1 MKYLLDDLHIGIV
14 SGYFNPIHYGHI
26 EYIDGA
32 KKSCDFL
39 IAIVNSDLQVCL
51 KGSKRFMDEEHRR
64 KIVSSLKSVDLSI
77 ISLDK
82 DKTQCATLNKIRQF
96 FPKSR
101 ISFFNLSIISL
112 DKDKTQCATLNKIRQ
127 FFPKSRISFFNSG
140 DRKQGNLVSAESQAC
155 KDNNIFEIVLD
166 LPKIYSSSD
175 LLKTN
180 L

>member
-1 MKYLLDDLHIGIV
+1 MELVQYSIIPMKYLLDDLHIGIV

-101 ISFFNLSIISL
+101 ISFFN
-112 DKDKTQCATLNKIRQ
+112 
-127 FFPKSRISFFNSG
+127 SG
-140 DRKQGNLVSAESQAC
+140 DRKQGNLVSAESQTC

-166 LPKIYSSSD
+166 LPKIYSSSE
-175 LLKTN
+175 LIKN
-180 L
+180 GNKN

>member
-1 MKYLLDDLHIGIV
+1 MELVQYSIIHMKYLLDDLHIGIV

-39 IAIVNSDLQVCL
+39 IAIVNSDLQVSL

-96 FPKSR
+96 F
-101 ISFFNLSIISL
+101 L
-112 DKDKTQCATLNKIRQ
+112 
-127 FFPKSRISFFNSG
+127 KSRISFFNSG
-140 DRKQGNLVSAESQAC
+140 DRKHGNLVSAESQTC

-166 LPKIYSSSD
+166 LPKIHSSSD

>member
-1 MKYLLDDLHIGIV
+1 VIIKELIQYSIIPMKYLLDDLHIGIV

-101 ISFFNLSIISL
+101 ISFFN
-112 DKDKTQCATLNKIRQ
+112 
-127 FFPKSRISFFNSG
+127 SG

>member
-32 KKSCDFL
+32 KKNCDFL
-39 IAIVNSDLQVCL
+39 IAVVNSDLQVFL

-64 KIVSSLKSVDLSI
+64 KIVSSLRSVDLSI

-82 DKTQCATLNKIRQF
+82 DKTQCATLNKIRQ
-96 FPKSR
+96 S
-101 ISFFNLSIISL
+101 
-112 DKDKTQCATLNKIRQ
+112 
-127 FFPKSRISFFNSG
+127 FPKSRISFFNSG

>member
-101 ISFFNLSIISL
+101 ISFFN
-112 DKDKTQCATLNKIRQ
+112 
-127 FFPKSRISFFNSG
+127 SG
-140 DRKQGNLVSAESQAC
+140 DRKQGNLVSTESQAC

>member
-1 MKYLLDDLHIGIV
+1 MELVQYSIIPMKYLLDDLHIGIV

-101 ISFFNLSIISL
+101 ISFFN
-112 DKDKTQCATLNKIRQ
+112 
-127 FFPKSRISFFNSG
+127 SG

>member
-101 ISFFNLSIISL
+101 ISFFN
-112 DKDKTQCATLNKIRQ
+112 
-127 FFPKSRISFFNSG
+127 SG
-140 DRKQGNLVSAESQAC
+140 DRKQGNLVSAESQTC
-155 KDNNIFEIVLD
+155 KHNNIFEIVLD
-166 LPKIYSSSD
+166 LPKIYSSSE
-175 LLKTN
+175 LIKN
-180 L
+180 GNKN

>member
-101 ISFFNLSIISL
+101 ISFFN
-112 DKDKTQCATLNKIRQ
+112 
-127 FFPKSRISFFNSG
+127 SG

>member
-1 MKYLLDDLHIGIV
+1 MELIQYSIIPMKYLLDDLHIGIV

-101 ISFFNLSIISL
+101 ISFFN
-112 DKDKTQCATLNKIRQ
+112 
-127 FFPKSRISFFNSG
+127 SG
-140 DRKQGNLVSAESQAC
+140 DRKRGNLVSAESQTC

-166 LPKIYSSSD
+166 LPKIYSSSE
-175 LLKTN
+175 LIKN
-180 L
+180 GNKN

>member
-32 KKSCDFL
+32 KKNCDFL
-39 IAIVNSDLQVCL
+39 IAVVNSDLQVSL
-51 KGSKRFMDEEHRR
+51 KGSKPFMDEEHRM
-64 KIVSSLKSVDLSI
+64 KIVSSLKSVDISI
-77 ISLDK
+77 VSVDK
-82 DKTQCATLNKIRQF
+82 DKTQCATLAGIRKF
-96 FPKSR
+96 FP
-101 ISFFNLSIISL
+101 N
-112 DKDKTQCATLNKIRQ
+112 
-127 FFPKSRISFFNSG
+127 SRISFFNSG
-140 DRKQGNLVSAESQAC
+140 DRKQGNLVSAESQTC
-155 KDNNIFEIVLD
+155 KANNIFEIILD

>member
-1 MKYLLDDLHIGIV
+1 MELIQYSIIPMKYLLDDLHIGIV

-101 ISFFNLSIISL
+101 ISFFN
-112 DKDKTQCATLNKIRQ
+112 
-127 FFPKSRISFFNSG
+127 SG